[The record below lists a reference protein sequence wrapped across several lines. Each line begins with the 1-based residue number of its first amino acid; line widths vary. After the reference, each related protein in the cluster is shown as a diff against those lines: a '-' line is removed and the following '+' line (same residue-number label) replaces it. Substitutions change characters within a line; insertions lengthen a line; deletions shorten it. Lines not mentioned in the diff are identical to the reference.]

1 MAIGDII
8 SDISLTNTQ
17 LNVQPAGTIELV
29 MTGWASDGVAGVGC
43 FLSDGV
49 NDNTCMSQDD
59 GAAGAY
65 SPFTWQIKLGIT
77 NAHWLYIQ
85 AAGAGRATAF
95 TAIQTRE

>member
-1 MAIGDII
+1 MSLGDII
-8 SDISLTNTQ
+8 SDISATNTQ

-29 MTGWASDGVAGVGC
+29 MTGWSSDGVVGVGC

-49 NDNTCMSQDD
+49 NDNTCMGDST
-59 GAAGAY
+59 GAD
-65 SPFTWQIKLGIT
+65 SSLTWMIKLGIT

-85 AAGAGRATAF
+85 PAGAGRATAF